1 MEFELE
7 QSVFINAPGWVK
19 SASADNNGEVWW
31 HDVPTAGL
39 KTGEGA
45 LYSENAMFG
54 NGNTAFSGVR
64 VPRIAMRFG
73 VLNGVYEYWQNSAI
87 DREAVK

>member
-7 QSVFINAPGWVK
+7 QSVFINAPDWVK

-31 HDVPTAGL
+31 HDVLTAEL

-45 LYSENAMFG
+45 LYSENAMYG
-54 NGNTAFSGVR
+54 CGNTAFSGIK

-73 VLNGVYEYWQNSAI
+73 VPNGVYEYWQNSAI
-87 DREAVK
+87 DREYK

>member
-7 QSVFINAPGWVK
+7 QGVFINAPDWVK

-31 HDVPTAGL
+31 HDVPTAEL

-45 LYSENAMFG
+45 LYSEGAMYG
-54 NGNTAFSGVR
+54 CGNTAFSGIK

-73 VLNGVYEYWQNSAI
+73 VPNGFYEYWQNSAI
-87 DREAVK
+87 DREAAK